1 MKTFSIYALACLSA
15 ASRLQVQAY
24 SAYNAHSIYGY
35 QWGTDGSTFV
45 DTSDWDGENNLSWQA
60 VVECFPDKRYD
71 WSASSPY
78 DTDAN
83 NYDNWAC
90 NLAFDNN
97 WKDGSMFP
105 CGADESTPVWYFL
118 NDVAGTP
125 LGPDGTGKIGCYLS
139 DESYGQ
145 QRNIQFPEGYFILN
159 KQVWMPPL
167 TAITGHGDPNGNPY
181 DETYFIAM
189 VDGDKDGYDAFGS
202 SLTNADSLVNPN
214 DGWGEGYCNPTG
226 DFDYFSW
233 GKDTDGNDDDAF
245 THVKAYRKGFS
256 MHGSTYLANVNIL
269 GSDTV
274 QCDRKKTELCAAEVP
289 SKLPDV
295 LVRTG
300 PMKTV
305 NGRVTVLI

>member
-35 QWGTDGSTFV
+35 QWGTDDSSFV
-45 DTSDWDGENNLSWQA
+45 DTSDWDGGNNLSWQS

-78 DTDAN
+78 DTDAK

-125 LGPDGTGKIGCYLS
+125 LGPDNTGKIGCYLS
-139 DESYGQ
+139 EESYGQ
-145 QRNIQFPEGYFILN
+145 QRNIQFPEGYFI
-159 KQVWMPPL
+159 VR
-167 TAITGHGDPNGNPY
+167 
-181 DETYFIAM
+181 YFEA
-189 VDGDKDGYDAFGS
+189 
-202 SLTNADSLVNPN
+202 
-214 DGWGEGYCNPTG
+214 
-226 DFDYFSW
+226 
-233 GKDTDGNDDDAF
+233 
-245 THVKAYRKGFS
+245 
-256 MHGSTYLANVNIL
+256 
-269 GSDTV
+269 
-274 QCDRKKTELCAAEVP
+274 VP
-289 SKLPDV
+289 SIASSNRIIV
-295 LVRTG
+295 LLSAILLTSSQTLVSHFAIIRAAKRTG
-300 PMKTV
+300 VDASIDSHYGTRRSQRQSIRRNLFYR
-305 NGRVTVLI
+305 NGGWRQRWIRCLW